1 MNWEKVIAQL
11 LAGAANCRDQIRHDA
26 TDPDFDDEQKKL
38 AKQVILTVQG
48 VFIGLA
54 EALQAGLEKQ

>member
-11 LAGAANCRDQIRHDA
+11 GQCARDCAAQIRQDA
-26 TDPDFDDEQKKL
+26 TDPDFDDEQKL
-38 AKQVILTVQG
+38 RAKQVILTVQG

-54 EALQAGLEKQ
+54 EALQAGLEKH